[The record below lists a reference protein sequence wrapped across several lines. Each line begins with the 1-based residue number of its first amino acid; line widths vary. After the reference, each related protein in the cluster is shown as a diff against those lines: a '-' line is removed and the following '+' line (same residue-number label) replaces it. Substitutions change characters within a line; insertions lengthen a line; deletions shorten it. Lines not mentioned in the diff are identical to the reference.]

1 MTNLDLK
8 RLEHGSL
15 SQRAAE
21 ALLNYILTNDLR
33 PGASLP
39 AVATLAE
46 SLGVSR
52 PVVRESLNA
61 LRALGI
67 IEIANGKKATIRDL
81 DSGVLRV
88 YFSRAMQIVD
98 DSMRDVMDV
107 RVGIEIRSAALAA
120 RHRSDEDIAR
130 LGDIMAQ
137 MREGHGGAAEFSLHD
152 TALHLAISE
161 ASGNRLIFH
170 IVESLQSALRNAS
183 YHGVL
188 ALGDRETLDGI
199 VAEHAR
205 LVAAIVRGDE
215 EEAAA
220 LMRDHLAAAMKRMA
234 ERMA

>member
-1 MTNLDLK
+1 MNTLDLK

-15 SQRAAE
+15 SQQAAE
-21 ALLNYILTNDLR
+21 ALLGFILTKNLK

-52 PVVRESLNA
+52 PVIRESLNA

-88 YFSRAMQIVD
+88 YFGRAMQIVD
-98 DSMRDVMDV
+98 DSVRDVMDV
-107 RVGIEIRSAALAA
+107 RAGIEIRSAALAA
-120 RHRSDEDIAR
+120 RNRSDRDVALLRDTVAR
-130 LGDIMAQ
+130 
-137 MREGHGGAAEFSLHD
+137 MRESMNEADAFSRHD
-152 TALHLAISE
+152 SSLHLAISE
-161 ASGNRLIFH
+161 ASGNKLIFH

-183 YHGVL
+183 YIGLL
-188 ALGDRETLDGI
+188 AITDLTTLQRIVDEHDKLVDAIERRDETGAGD
-199 VAEHAR
+199 
-205 LVAAIVRGDE
+205 
-215 EEAAA
+215 

-234 ERMA
+234 V